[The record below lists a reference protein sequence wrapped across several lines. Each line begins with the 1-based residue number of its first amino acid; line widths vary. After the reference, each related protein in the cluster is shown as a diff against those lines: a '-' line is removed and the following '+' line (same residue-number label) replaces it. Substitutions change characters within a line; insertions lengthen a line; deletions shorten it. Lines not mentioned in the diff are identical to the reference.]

1 MSFFRNRQ
9 SRHRLKSAKIDICRL
24 CYCFSDPQAVFLT
37 TFAARFLMKKRQM
50 DNMERTKELGAS
62 DIGSLLWKYAIPSVV
77 TMVVASIYN
86 LVDRIFLGQCVGA
99 LAIAGLAITM
109 PVMNIMHAFGSLIGV
124 GSASR
129 MSIVLGKKDERWAEK
144 ILGNS
149 LLLTIGLGGT
159 VTLLVYLFM
168 GRILTLFGASAATI
182 SYAREYM
189 VIVMPGMWLTTM
201 SFNLT
206 GLMRA
211 TGYPHKSML
220 IMAGGALL
228 NIVLDA
234 VFIYVLNWG
243 IAGAAWATTLSMAT
257 SAVFAFLHFVSPKAF
272 IRFKRHGL
280 RPQGYI
286 FRNILL
292 IGMSPFLMNIAAS
305 AVVAFLNRQL
315 IRFGGDLAVG
325 AYGIVNTFGTVVV
338 LLMLGV
344 CQGMQPIAGYN
355 YGAGLNERL
364 KEVFSKAMR
373 VNVVCGLVGAAL
385 ALTIPQ
391 ILLRAFT
398 TDVELI
404 RIGIPALRYFMVLM
418 PLVGFTITNSIFFQS
433 IDKPWIAITTSL
445 SRQVLI
451 LLPMIYIIPTVFESM
466 GHAGLMGLWA
476 SATVSDFLGTVLA
489 ATLLFSQRKV
499 FQTALKALPDKGGR

>member
-1 MSFFRNRQ
+1 
-9 SRHRLKSAKIDICRL
+9 
-24 CYCFSDPQAVFLT
+24 
-37 TFAARFLMKKRQM
+37 MKE
-50 DNMERTKELGAS
+50 NNHTERTKELGTRN
-62 DIGSLLWKYAIPSVV
+62 IGTLLWIYAIPSVIS
-77 TMVVASIYN
+77 MIIASIYN

-109 PVMNIMHAFGSLIGV
+109 PIMNIFHAFGSLIGV

-149 LLLTIGLGGT
+149 VLLTLGLGGT
-159 VTLLVYLFM
+159 ITLLSYLFM
-168 GRILTLFGASAATI
+168 DRILTLFGASAATI

-189 VIVMPGMWLTTM
+189 VIVLPGMLLTSM
-201 SFNLT
+201 AFNLT

-211 TGYPHKSML
+211 TGYPHKSMF

-234 VFIYVLNWG
+234 VFIYVLDWG
-243 IAGAAWATTLSMAT
+243 ISGAAWATTLSMAF

-272 IRFKRHGL
+272 IRFKSHAW
-280 RPQGYI
+280 RPKLYI

-315 IRFGGDLAVG
+315 IRFGGDLSVG
-325 AYGIVNTFGTVVV
+325 AYGIVNTFGSVVV

-355 YGAGLNERL
+355 YGAGLNGRL
-364 KEVFSKAMR
+364 KEVFFKTMK
-373 VNVVCGLVGAAL
+373 VNVLCGLVGAVL
-385 ALTIPQ
+385 SLTMPR

-398 TDVELI
+398 TDATLI
-404 RIGIPALRYFMVLM
+404 QIGIPALRYFMVLM

-433 IDKPWIAITTSL
+433 IDKPWIAIATSL

-451 LLPMIYIIPTVFESM
+451 LLPMIYIIPVVFEDM
-466 GHAGLMGLWA
+466 GRSGLTGLWA

-489 ATLLFSQRKV
+489 AVLLFSQRKV
-499 FQTALKALPDKGGR
+499 FRVSGDAVQKLD